1 MFNCNDSRRL
11 ADLSMLEL
19 SEKEFERMTVELERA
34 IYRAKKFF
42 ENDGTE
48 PMVNEIEV
56 SMLREDNIKSF
67 EDTTSL
73 LEPEKTNNN
82 LFLSKRVV

>member
-1 MFNCNDSRRL
+1 MFNVNDARRL

-19 SEKEFERMTVELERA
+19 SEKEVERMAQELERA
-34 IYRAKKFF
+34 IYRAKKIF
-42 ENDGTE
+42 ENNGTE
-48 PMVNEIEV
+48 PVGKETEV
-56 SMLREDNIKSF
+56 SMLREDNVKRF

-82 LFLSKRVV
+82 LFVSKRVV